1 MRSLILA
8 LVVACSGCTP
18 RFVAP
23 PPLTGSG
30 LGADGKPLELE
41 LARYESNDRWK
52 LSQERG
58 HVVLLDV
65 WASWCEPCR
74 DSLPLYDDMQK
85 EYGARGLRVYALNID
100 ADPVHIK
107 KFLQTTKISVPVLLD
122 PNAAIAEKVLKVNV
136 MPTTFL
142 IDRKGVV
149 RATHEGFA
157 EELLVKYLAEVDELL
172 KEPAPK

>member
-1 MRSLILA
+1 MRRLLLA
-8 LVVACSGCTP
+8 VLVACASCAG
-18 RFVAP
+18 RFAPP

-41 LARYESNDRWK
+41 LARYDSKDRWK

-58 HVVLLDV
+58 NVVLLDV

-85 EYGARGLRVYALNID
+85 EYGPRGLRVYALNID
-100 ADPVHIK
+100 ADSSQIR
-107 KFLQTTKISVPVLLD
+107 KFLQTTKVSVPVLLD